1 MKSLQR
7 FSLRIFMDDQKII
20 IESVA
25 MDLKRVALGL
35 HRGSFQMAN
44 RFKEEALNRL
54 SELNNMEL
62 NAHLKNIV
70 QRSRESLNK
79 NTDRS
84 AEDALMY
91 STLFQNY
98 CIKKFK

>member
-1 MKSLQR
+1 MNK
-7 FSLRIFMDDQKII
+7 QKVI
-20 IESVA
+20 IEALA

-44 RFKEEALNRL
+44 RFKEEALKRQE
-54 SELNNMEL
+54 ELETQATNDY
-62 NAHLKNIV
+62 LKKLLE
-70 QRSRESLNK
+70 RSRGTLN
-79 NTDRS
+79 

-98 CIKKFK
+98 ALKKFEVGG